1 MLESGVPNLLQ
12 LALCS
17 VAPPLTLLKS
27 QDGQVLLDTSNP
39 PQAPSTTRLHHLGT
53 CRTAAHS
60 SPQQRL
66 GTTAGPRRRG
76 HGHMYRHLSDAAPA
90 LVLLSPSTLDACHGL
105 VGRGGHGQHGHHGER
120 ASKDGW
126 VWISGSA
133 TPRVPD
139 RTIQRRTQRRAAL
152 EPVLAELNAAAC
164 MCFLLRAACCVLRA
178 PRSTLHAPRSI
189 GQRLMAWDRAASVT

>member
-27 QDGQVLLDTSNP
+27 QDGQVLQFKS
-39 PQAPSTTRLHHLGT
+39 PQAPSTRLHHLGT

-76 HGHMYRHLSDAAPA
+76 HGHMCRHLSDAAPA
-90 LVLLSPSTLDACHGL
+90 LVLLSSPTLDACHGL
-105 VGRGGHGQHGHHGER
+105 VGRGGTGNTGTTGSGHPWM
-120 ASKDGW
+120 DGC
-126 VWISGSA
+126 GLA
-133 TPRVPD
+133 GAPRHECQTGPSNAGPS
-139 RTIQRRTQRRAAL
+139 AAL
-152 EPVLAELNAAAC
+152 
-164 MCFLLRAACCVLRA
+164 R
-178 PRSTLHAPRSI
+178 
-189 GQRLMAWDRAASVT
+189 